1 MSAKRA
7 FLVILLL
14 YLLLAVAYSIVEPL
28 AEAPDEADHYNYIT
42 YLGQNRSLPEGTTV
56 TQSKHPP
63 FYHALAAT
71 LTVWTGL
78 DFTFLRSNPD
88 ALPLGPDKPPNLF
101 IHTTLEAFPWR
112 GGALAMHLAR
122 FLSVALGALTVWGA
136 WRLGSEAFPDRPAI
150 GLLAAAFLAG
160 LPGFLFIS
168 GSVNNDNAAGAFGT
182 LVVLLC
188 AMTLRRG
195 LGWSRAALLGL
206 FLGLGLLSKVGTLA
220 LWPLVALAVG
230 CAWWLSPNRKRA
242 LPAALGQLALAWGLG
257 LLVASPWLL
266 RNLHLYGDP
275 LAWDL
280 VRSTVDQRVGP
291 FVLRDV
297 GWLLAGFHRTFWGR
311 FGGAGQIELPVWAY
325 DPGRCVYFHRG
336 YRRGAVCGVNY
347 PAISQPFSHSR
358 SPSLLLSFCT
368 RSLLVFLSVVRY
380 SAIALGTDQ
389 ARLMFPALAAMAVWV
404 GVGLVGL
411 VDWIGDE
418 RKRERRKEEERDA
431 RVVGV
436 FTAAMATFGLVVLV
450 GLIRPGFAPPEPVA
464 PAGSQPSAILATF
477 GDGLALVG
485 VELPAGPLAL
495 GQPVPVR
502 LTWWASQP
510 LTEDLRPTLRLRHQ
524 DGWLA
529 AEWSHSPAGGRYSDR
544 PLAAG
549 RGHCRR
555 LLCSLPSRPAQG
567 CTWSSWACVPST
579 GTGLMTQRARRNRP
593 VCDVG
598 TGAKSDSGP
607 SRRPYFATIPSLDF
621 SEKPTMSRM

>member
-1 MSAKRA
+1 MPAKRL
-7 FLVILLL
+7 FLVILVL
-14 YLLLAVAYSIVEPL
+14 YLVLALGYSITEPL

-42 YLGQNRSLPEGTTV
+42 YLGQNRSLPEGAAV

-71 LTVWTGL
+71 LTAWTGL

-101 IHTTLEAFPWR
+101 VHTTLEAFPWR

-122 FLSVALGALTVWGA
+122 FLSIALGAITVWGA
-136 WRLGSEAFPDRPAI
+136 WRLGNEAFPDRPAI

-195 LGWSRAALLGL
+195 LGWGRAALLGL

-230 CAWWLSPNRKRA
+230 CAWWFGPNRKRA
-242 LPAALGQLALAWGLG
+242 LPAALGQMALAWGLG

-266 RNLHLYGDP
+266 RNMSFYGDP
-275 LAWDL
+275 LAWDF

-291 FVLRDV
+291 LTLRDV
-297 GWLLAGFHRTFWGR
+297 GWLLTGFHRTFWGR
-311 FGGAGQIELPVWAY
+311 FGGAGQIELPVWAMILAAAFTFI
-325 DPGRCVYFHRG
+325 VVV
-336 YRRGAVCGVNY
+336 GAVRFVVSSVKCQVTGASDATTSS
-347 PAISQPFSHSR
+347 PLAR
-358 SPSLLLSFCT
+358 SAVIANALQLTLLALAPV
-368 RSLLVFLSVVRY
+368 LVFLSVVRY

-404 GVGLVGL
+404 GVGVVGW
-411 VDWIGDE
+411 VDWIGGE
-418 RKRERRKEEERDA
+418 RERVTPRVDQRDA
-431 RVVGV
+431 RAVGI
-436 FTAAMATFGLVVLV
+436 FTAAMATFGLIVLV
-450 GLIRPGFAPPEPVA
+450 GLIRPGFAPPEPMA

-477 GDGLALVG
+477 GSRLALAD
-485 VELPAGPLAL
+485 VELPAGPLAV
-495 GQPVPVR
+495 GQALQVR

-510 LTEDLRPTLRLRHQ
+510 LAEDLRPTLRLRHP

-529 AEWSHSPAGGRYSDR
+529 AEWSHSPAGGRYSTDR
-544 PLAAG
+544 WQPGEVIADDFQLVPQPASAG
-549 RGHCRR
+549 IYVVELGV
-555 LLCSLPSRPAQG
+555 RPFNGDWLTA
-567 CTWSSWACVPST
+567 
-579 GTGLMTQRARRNRP
+579 
-593 VCDVG
+593 
-598 TGAKSDSGP
+598 SGP
-607 SRRPYFATIPSLDF
+607 GANGSFVTLGQVEFR
-621 SEKPTMSRM
+621 

>member
-1 MSAKRA
+1 MSAKRT
-7 FLVILLL
+7 FLVIFLL

-122 FLSVALGALTVWGA
+122 FLSVVLGAITVWGA
-136 WRLGSEAFPDRPAI
+136 WRLGSEAFLDRPAI

-160 LPGFLFIS
+160 LPGFLFVS

-182 LVVLLC
+182 LIVLLC

-195 LGWSRAALLGL
+195 LGWGRAALLGL

-230 CAWWLSPNRKRA
+230 FAWWFSPNRRHA
-242 LPAALGQLALAWGLG
+242 LPAALGQMALAWGLG

-266 RNLHLYGDP
+266 RNLRLYGDP
-275 LAWDL
+275 LAWDF

-291 FVLRDV
+291 FVLRDL
-297 GWLLAGFHRTFWGR
+297 GWLLSGFHRTFWGR
-311 FGGAGQIELPVWAY
+311 FGGAGQIELPVWAMILAAVFTL
-325 DPGRCVYFHRG
+325 GVVI
-336 YRRGAVCGVNY
+336 GAVRFVVST
-347 PAISQPFSHSR
+347 IRQSR
-358 SPSLLLSFCT
+358 NFAVPQFLLLASAP
-368 RSLLVFLSVVRY
+368 LLVFLSVVRY

-411 VDWIGDE
+411 IDWLGGE
-418 RKRERRKEEERDA
+418 WKGEKRKEEERDN

-436 FTAAMATFGLVVLV
+436 FTAVMATFGLVVLV
-450 GLIRPGFAPPEPVA
+450 GLIRPGFVPPEPIGT
-464 PAGSQPSAILATF
+464 AGSPPSAILATF
-477 GDGLALVG
+477 GDGLSLVG

-524 DGWLA
+524 AGWLA
-529 AEWSHSPAGGRYSDR
+529 AEWSHSPAGGRYSTDR
-544 PLAAG
+544 WQAGEVIADDTLLAPESASAG
-549 RGHCRR
+549 IYVVELGV
-555 LLCSLPSRPAQG
+555 RPFNG
-567 CTWSSWACVPST
+567 DWLKT
-579 GTGLMTQRARRNRP
+579 
-593 VCDVG
+593 
-598 TGAKSDSGP
+598 SGP
-607 SRRPYFATIPSLDF
+607 GANGPFVTLGQVEVR
-621 SEKPTMSRM
+621 

>member
-7 FLVILLL
+7 FLVILIL

-71 LTVWTGL
+71 LTAWTGL

-101 IHTTLEAFPWR
+101 IHTTLETFPWR

-122 FLSVALGALTVWGA
+122 FLSIALGALTVWGA

-230 CAWWLSPNRKRA
+230 SAWWLSPNRKRA

-257 LLVASPWLL
+257 LLVALPWLL
-266 RNLHLYGDP
+266 RNLNLYGDP

-311 FGGAGQIELPVWAY
+311 FGGAGQIELPVWAMILAA
-325 DPGRCVYFHRG
+325 VFTFVVVI
-336 YRRGAVCGVNY
+336 GAVRFVVST
-347 PAISQPFSHSR
+347 IRQSR
-358 SPSLLLSFCT
+358 NFAVPQFLLLASAP
-368 RSLLVFLSVVRY
+368 LLVFLSVVRY

-404 GVGLVGL
+404 GVGLVGW
-411 VDWIGDE
+411 VDWIGDG
-418 RKRERRKEEERDA
+418 RKGEKRQVDERDA
-431 RVVGV
+431 RVVGI

-477 GDGLALVG
+477 GDRLALAG
-485 VELPAGPLAL
+485 VELPSEPLAV
-495 GQPVPVR
+495 GQPLHVR

-510 LTEDLRPTLRLRHQ
+510 LAEDLRPTIRLRHQ

-529 AEWSHSPAGGRYSDR
+529 AEWSHSPAGGRYSTDR
-544 PLAAG
+544 WQPGEVVADDYLLAPLPASAG
-549 RGHCRR
+549 MYVVE
-555 LLCSLPSRPAQG
+555 LAVRPFNG
-567 CTWSSWACVPST
+567 DWLTTSGS
-579 GTGLMTQRARRNRP
+579 
-593 VCDVG
+593 
-598 TGAKSDSGP
+598 GAMAPFVTLGQVEF
-607 SRRPYFATIPSLDF
+607 R
-621 SEKPTMSRM
+621 

>member
-1 MSAKRA
+1 MPEKRI
-7 FLVILLL
+7 FLII
-14 YLLLAVAYSIVEPL
+14 LAVYLVLAIGYSIVEPL

-122 FLSVALGALTVWGA
+122 FLSVALGAITVWGA

-195 LGWSRAALLGL
+195 LGWGRAALLGL

-230 CAWWLSPNRKRA
+230 CAWWFSPNRKHA
-242 LPAALGQLALAWGLG
+242 LPAALGQMALAWGLG

-266 RNLHLYGDP
+266 RNLSLYGDP
-275 LAWDL
+275 LAWDF

-297 GWLLAGFHRTFWGR
+297 GWLLSGFHRTFWGR
-311 FGGAGQIELPVWAY
+311 FGGAGQIELPVWAMILAA
-325 DPGRCVYFHRG
+325 VFTFVVVI
-336 YRRGAVCGVNY
+336 GAVRFVVST
-347 PAISQPFSHSR
+347 IRQSR
-358 SPSLLLSFCT
+358 NSAVPQFLLLASAP
-368 RSLLVFLSVVRY
+368 LLVFLSVVRY

-411 VDWIGDE
+411 IDWIGGE
-418 RKRERRKEEERDA
+418 RKREKRKEEERDSTSSRGLYGRNGDVWPGGVGWADPAWLCAAGASSSSRQPA
-431 RVVGV
+431 RRNRGK
-436 FTAAMATFGLVVLV
+436 LW
-450 GLIRPGFAPPEPVA
+450 RR
-464 PAGSQPSAILATF
+464 AG
-477 GDGLALVG
+477 
-485 VELPAGPLAL
+485 
-495 GQPVPVR
+495 
-502 LTWWASQP
+502 
-510 LTEDLRPTLRLRHQ
+510 
-524 DGWLA
+524 
-529 AEWSHSPAGGRYSDR
+529 AGGRRVARRAVGSGPAGAGAAHLVGQPAVGGGSAPHATAEAPGRLAGGRVEPLAGRRPLFNR
-544 PLAAG
+544 PLAGG

-555 LLCSLPSRPAQG
+555 LPARSR
-567 CTWSSWACVPST
+567 AC
-579 GTGLMTQRARRNRP
+579 QRRDIR
-593 VCDVG
+593 G
-598 TGAKSDSGP
+598 
-607 SRRPYFATIPSLDF
+607 
-621 SEKPTMSRM
+621 